1 MRPFEKLGLD
11 SSIVDALAKV
21 GIIDPTPIQQ
31 EAIPLVIEGKD
42 IIGRARTG
50 SGKTAAFGLPIL
62 QSVEGRGVFGLI
74 LCPTRELAIQV
85 TTELEKYN
93 SDPSVRLLTV
103 YGGASFS
110 DQERALR
117 KGVSIVVG
125 TPGRVIDHLKRKTL
139 NVSDVRFAVLDEADE
154 MLKMGFL
161 EDVDTILNYTNKD
174 RQTLLFSATMPKQI
188 QRVANKHLTDPVV
201 VQVESGNLTTDHI
214 EQHYLVVPFRKKMD
228 ALVSMLAGTDRGAC
242 LVFCRT
248 KKTCGA
254 VSDELSK
261 RGFATD
267 ALHGDLNQSARERT
281 LNRLRSKQLDIVV
294 ATDVAARGIDVD
306 HLTHVFNFDLTRD
319 AETYVHRIGRTGR
332 AGRKG
337 TAITFVTPSE
347 RRLWRDITKALKI
360 SPEETQMPSQAEVAL
375 IQKKALE
382 QKMFADTNF
391 DKRKESIAWLSRMVE
406 SGMTVD
412 DIAVAALSQ
421 LSTYV
426 EFDISKSDVDLT
438 GNRDSGRSRDRDRG
452 DRGRDRNRGDR
463 GDRSSR
469 GRDPKRHDGPRK
481 ARRPVSGDKE
491 ALNQVEIY
499 IEVGRRDRIRP
510 NDIVGA
516 IANQA
521 DIKGTS
527 IGRIDIGTDGS
538 WVGLPREVAAHI
550 LTNFP
555 EIEIKGQATEIT
567 ISRDMVIGDDDGGS
581 DSKKPHRGA
590 SQHKTRKSQKKE
602 RDAGPSEKREPKSD
616 SHSAPVE
623 KKVGKEKP
631 TEKPSGKP
639 KQEKLSKKA
648 KAKKRGAETRKSFAP
663 KKASSDSEP
672 KKAQGKLTGKSFY
685 KKKSD
690 DAPKKRFPKF
700 VKDNSK

>member
-11 SSIVDALAKV
+11 SSIVDALENV
-21 GIIDPTPIQQ
+21 GIISPTPIQE

-62 QSVEGRGVFGLI
+62 QSVDAGRGVFGLI

-85 TTELEKYN
+85 TTELQKYTGG
-93 SDPSVRLLTV
+93 SDIRLLTV

-110 DQERALR
+110 DQSRALR

-125 TPGRVIDHLKRKTL
+125 TPGRVIDHLKRNTL
-139 NVSDVRFAVLDEADE
+139 DLSSVRFAVLDEADE

-188 QRVANKHLTDPVV
+188 QRVAKKHLTDPVI
-201 VQVESGNLTTDHI
+201 VQVESGNMTTDHI
-214 EQHYLVVPFRKKMD
+214 EQKYLVVPFRKKMD
-228 ALVSMLAGTDRGAC
+228 ALVTLLAGTDRGAS

-267 ALHGDLNQSARERT
+267 ALHGDLNQAQRERT
-281 LNRLRSKQLDIVV
+281 LNRLRAKQLDIVV

-332 AGRKG
+332 AGRSG
-337 TAITFVTPSE
+337 TAITFVTPGE

-360 SPEETQMPSQAEVAL
+360 SPEESQMPSQKEVGL

-391 DKRKESIAWLSRMVE
+391 EKRKESAEWLARMVE
-406 SGMTVD
+406 SGMSVD
-412 DIAVAALSQ
+412 DIAIAALTQ
-421 LSTYV
+421 LTSYV

-438 GNRDSGRSRDRDRG
+438 GNRDSGRSRDRDR
-452 DRGRDRNRGDR
+452 DRGRDSRR
-463 GDRSSR
+463 DRSSGR
-469 GRDPKRHDGPRK
+469 RDPKRHDGPRK
-481 ARRPVSGDKE
+481 PRRPVSGDKA

-499 IEVGRRDRIRP
+499 VEVGRRDRVRP

-527 IGRIDIGTDGS
+527 IGRIDVGTDGT
-538 WVGLPREVAAHI
+538 WVGLPKDVAAHI
-550 LTNFP
+550 LTNHSA
-555 EIEIKGQATEIT
+555 IEIKGQMTEIT
-567 ISRDMVIGDDDGGS
+567 VSREMVIGDDDGG
-581 DSKKPHRGA
+581 DKKPANRGA
-590 SQHKTRKSQKKE
+590 SQKKTRKLRKKE
-602 RDAGPSEKREPKSD
+602 REDESGSPKKVSEK
-616 SHSAPVE
+616 SAP
-623 KKVGKEKP
+623 KKSSETNTAADIGAKKEKR
-631 TEKPSGKP
+631 TGKPS
-639 KQEKLSKKA
+639 QNKLSKKA
-648 KAKKRGAETRKSFAP
+648 KAKKRGTETRKTFA
-663 KKASSDSEP
+663 KKAKEEGAEK

-685 KKKSD
+685 KKKAAD
-690 DAPKKRFPKF
+690 GAKKRFPKF
-700 VKDNSK
+700 VKDNSKQK

>member
-21 GIIDPTPIQQ
+21 GIIDPTPIQE

-85 TTELEKYN
+85 TNELQKYN

-139 NVSDVRFAVLDEADE
+139 NVSEVRFAVLDEADE

-201 VQVESGNLTTDHI
+201 VQVESENLTTDHI
-214 EQHYLVVPFRKKMD
+214 EQFYLVVPFRKKMD

-254 VSDELSK
+254 VSDELAK

-267 ALHGDLNQSARERT
+267 ALHGDLNQGARERT

-347 RRLWRDITKALKI
+347 RRLWKDITRALKI
-360 SPEETQMPSQAEVAL
+360 SPEETQMPSRKEVAQ

-391 DKRKESIAWLSRMVE
+391 EKRQESTEWLARMVE
-406 SGMTVD
+406 SGMEVD
-412 DIAVAALSQ
+412 DIAIAALSQ

-438 GNRDSGRSRDRDRG
+438 GNRDSGRSRDRDR
-452 DRGRDRNRGDR
+452 DRGRDRKRDRGDR
-463 GDRSSR
+463 GGRGDR

-481 ARRPVSGDKE
+481 PRRPVSGDKE

-538 WVGLPREVAAHI
+538 WVGLPRDVAAHI
-550 LTNFP
+550 LKNHS
-555 EIEIKGQATEIT
+555 EIEIKGQPTEIT
-567 ISRDMVIGDDDGGS
+567 ISRDMVIGDDSGG
-581 DSKKPHRGA
+581 DSKRPHRGA
-590 SQHKTRKSQKKE
+590 SQQKTRKSQK
-602 RDAGPSEKREPKSD
+602 RDRDVSATNDAPKRNSD
-616 SHSAPVE
+616 KPQGDTLGNSTDESP
-623 KKVGKEKP
+623 KP
-631 TEKPSGKP
+631 TGKP
-639 KQEKLSKKA
+639 KQAKLSKKA

-663 KKASSDSEP
+663 KAKSDSEP

-685 KKKSD
+685 KKKTT